1 MNSGPALQLCPN
13 FWLGHVMEPFMDSQH
28 RSGHATRPAPSPGSG
43 SSAQATGFW
52 LVWTIIIILSCCCV
66 CHHRRTK
73 HRLQAQQRQHE
84 INLIAYREAHNYSA
98 LPFYFRFLPNYL
110 LPPYEEVVNRPP
122 TPPPPYSALHQ
133 QCVPAG
139 SSSTIPDT
147 PRNLQPAQ
155 SSSAA
160 PSGNNSSTDS
170 TGSPGLGDPEPSS
183 TALVE
188 RAVAKMQSVEPG
200 GTSTGAELV
209 ERAGPEKDTEC
220 KEELLKGYSSES
232 LEQSSA
238 IPDAKD
244 KTPGRQRRF
253 TGDSGIEVCVCN
265 RGHHDDDLKEF
276 DGLINDALDGPL
288 DFCDSCSGRPH
299 GDEEEGLFN
308 ATEEQHREHSHHH
321 LPRQPCNPGTRPEG
335 PACGGRAAPGFVNH
349 VRSAPWGRDCCLSMR
364 PSHKWNFPNGDFGDG
379 YYEFVGIS
387 FPEHCFILQSV
398 KLSKSHPGRIR
409 NHHNASTSRCL
420 PRSKQLLTVPA
431 VSSPRVL
438 V

>member
-1 MNSGPALQLCPN
+1 MARRFRAAMALMLFQALPEGLPASVEPAQDKETCMGVN
-13 FWLGHVMEPFMDSQH
+13 NQSYICETGHCCGQSQCCNYYYELWW
-28 RSGHATRPAPSPGSG
+28 
-43 SSAQATGFW
+43 FW

-155 SSSAA
+155 SSSAV
-160 PSGNNSSTDS
+160 PSGNHSSTDS
-170 TGSPGLGDPEPSS
+170 TGSPGLGDPEPS
-183 TALVE
+183 TAALVE

-321 LPRQPCNPGTRPEG
+321 LPRQPVCVLLNTINEQD
-335 PACGGRAAPGFVNH
+335 
-349 VRSAPWGRDCCLSMR
+349 S
-364 PSHKWNFPNGDFGDG
+364 PN
-379 YYEFVGIS
+379 
-387 FPEHCFILQSV
+387 
-398 KLSKSHPGRIR
+398 
-409 NHHNASTSRCL
+409 SR
-420 PRSKQLLTVPA
+420 TN
-431 VSSPRVL
+431 SSPS
-438 V
+438 

>member
-1 MNSGPALQLCPN
+1 MARRLRAAMALLLFQALPEGLPASVEPAQDKETCMGVN
-13 FWLGHVMEPFMDSQH
+13 NQSYICETGHCCGQSQCCNYYYELWW
-28 RSGHATRPAPSPGSG
+28 
-43 SSAQATGFW
+43 FW

-133 QCVPAG
+133 QCIPAG

-155 SSSAA
+155 SSSAGA
-160 PSGNNSSTDS
+160 SGNNSSTDS
-170 TGSPGLGDPEPSS
+170 AGGLPSLRDPEPS
-183 TALVE
+183 TASLPE

-209 ERAGPEKDTEC
+209 ERAGPDKDTEC
-220 KEELLKGYSSES
+220 KEGLLKGYSSES

-238 IPDAKD
+238 IPDGKD

-276 DGLINDALDGPL
+276 DGLIDDALDGPL

-308 ATEEQHREHSHHH
+308 ATEEEHREHSHHH
-321 LPRQPCNPGTRPEG
+321 LPRQPVCVLLNTINEQDSPNSCTS
-335 PACGGRAAPGFVNH
+335 N
-349 VRSAPWGRDCCLSMR
+349 S
-364 PSHKWNFPNGDFGDG
+364 PS
-379 YYEFVGIS
+379 
-387 FPEHCFILQSV
+387 
-398 KLSKSHPGRIR
+398 
-409 NHHNASTSRCL
+409 
-420 PRSKQLLTVPA
+420 
-431 VSSPRVL
+431 
-438 V
+438 

>member
-1 MNSGPALQLCPN
+1 MSFPSCKHPGWAASEICHGEWEEEEGEPVSVCSVPGPCLLCIPSR
-13 FWLGHVMEPFMDSQH
+13 G
-28 RSGHATRPAPSPGSG
+28 SPGLNRIGGAGCPQPMRKWSLWG
-43 SSAQATGFW
+43 SKSLVSHALVRRMSLQNAFPPGSQTGFW

-160 PSGNNSSTDS
+160 PSGNNSSTDN
-170 TGSPGLGDPEPSS
+170 TGSPGLGDPEPS
-183 TALVE
+183 TTTLVE
-188 RAVAKMQSVEPG
+188 RAVAKMQSIEPS

-209 ERAGPEKDTEC
+209 ERAGPDKDTEC

-238 IPDAKD
+238 IPDVKD

-276 DGLINDALDGPL
+276 DGLIDDALDGPL

-308 ATEEQHREHSHHH
+308 AVEEQHREHSHHH
-321 LPRQPCNPGTRPEG
+321 LPRQPVCVLLNTINEQDSPNSCT
-335 PACGGRAAPGFVNH
+335 NN
-349 VRSAPWGRDCCLSMR
+349 S
-364 PSHKWNFPNGDFGDG
+364 PS
-379 YYEFVGIS
+379 
-387 FPEHCFILQSV
+387 
-398 KLSKSHPGRIR
+398 
-409 NHHNASTSRCL
+409 
-420 PRSKQLLTVPA
+420 
-431 VSSPRVL
+431 
-438 V
+438 

>member
-1 MNSGPALQLCPN
+1 MARRFRAAMALMLFQALPEGLPASVEPAQFHWDNGVECP
-13 FWLGHVMEPFMDSQH
+13 FWERRPLENCLTSEASREDKETCMGVNNQSYICETGHCCGQSQCCNYYYELWW
-28 RSGHATRPAPSPGSG
+28 
-43 SSAQATGFW
+43 FW

-170 TGSPGLGDPEPSS
+170 TGPPGLGDPEPS
-183 TALVE
+183 TAALVE

-321 LPRQPCNPGTRPEG
+321 LPRQPVCVLLNTINEQD
-335 PACGGRAAPGFVNH
+335 
-349 VRSAPWGRDCCLSMR
+349 S
-364 PSHKWNFPNGDFGDG
+364 PN
-379 YYEFVGIS
+379 
-387 FPEHCFILQSV
+387 
-398 KLSKSHPGRIR
+398 
-409 NHHNASTSRCL
+409 SR
-420 PRSKQLLTVPA
+420 TN
-431 VSSPRVL
+431 SSPS
-438 V
+438 

>member
-1 MNSGPALQLCPN
+1 MPFL
-13 FWLGHVMEPFMDSQH
+13 LGLRQDKETCMGVNNQSYICETGHCCGQSQCCNYYYELWW
-28 RSGHATRPAPSPGSG
+28 
-43 SSAQATGFW
+43 FW

-160 PSGNNSSTDS
+160 PSGNNGSTDP
-170 TGSPGLGDPEPSS
+170 TGCPGEPEPSS
-183 TALVE
+183 TTLVE
-188 RAVAKMQSVEPG
+188 RSVAKMQSVEPS

-209 ERAGPEKDTEC
+209 ERAGPDKDMEC

-232 LEQSSA
+232 LEHGSA

-276 DGLINDALDGPL
+276 DGLIDDALDGPL

-308 ATEEQHREHSHHH
+308 AAEEQHREHSHHH
-321 LPRQPCNPGTRPEG
+321 LPRQPVCVLLNTINEQDSPNSRT
-335 PACGGRAAPGFVNH
+335 NN
-349 VRSAPWGRDCCLSMR
+349 S
-364 PSHKWNFPNGDFGDG
+364 PS
-379 YYEFVGIS
+379 
-387 FPEHCFILQSV
+387 
-398 KLSKSHPGRIR
+398 
-409 NHHNASTSRCL
+409 
-420 PRSKQLLTVPA
+420 
-431 VSSPRVL
+431 
-438 V
+438 

>member
-1 MNSGPALQLCPN
+1 MPFL
-13 FWLGHVMEPFMDSQH
+13 LGLRQDKETCMGVNNQSYICETGHCCGQSQCCNYYYELWW
-28 RSGHATRPAPSPGSG
+28 
-43 SSAQATGFW
+43 FW

-155 SSSAA
+155 SGSAA
-160 PSGNNSSTDS
+160 PSGNNGSTDS
-170 TGSPGLGDPEPSS
+170 PGPPSLGDPQPSA
-183 TALVE
+183 TTLGE
-188 RAVAKMQSVEPG
+188 RAVAKMQRIEPG
-200 GTSTGAELV
+200 GTSTGAEPV
-209 ERAGPEKDTEC
+209 ERPGPDKDTEC

-232 LEQSSA
+232 LEQSGA

-276 DGLINDALDGPL
+276 DGLIDDTLDGPL

-299 GDEEEGLFN
+299 GDEEEGLFS
-308 ATEEQHREHSHHH
+308 AAEEQPREHGHHH
-321 LPRQPCNPGTRPEG
+321 LPRQPLCVLLNTINEQDSPNSCT
-335 PACGGRAAPGFVNH
+335 NN
-349 VRSAPWGRDCCLSMR
+349 S
-364 PSHKWNFPNGDFGDG
+364 PS
-379 YYEFVGIS
+379 
-387 FPEHCFILQSV
+387 
-398 KLSKSHPGRIR
+398 
-409 NHHNASTSRCL
+409 
-420 PRSKQLLTVPA
+420 
-431 VSSPRVL
+431 
-438 V
+438 

>member
-1 MNSGPALQLCPN
+1 MAGRLRAAMALLLFQALPRGLPAS
-13 FWLGHVMEPFMDSQH
+13 VEP
-28 RSGHATRPAPSPGSG
+28 
-43 SSAQATGFW
+43 AQALPVNSSSEGTSLSCRTGCKDKETCMGVNNQSYICETGHCCGQSQCCNYYYELWWFW

-98 LPFYFRFLPNYL
+98 LPFYLRFLPNYL

-160 PSGNNSSTDS
+160 PSGNNSSTDN
-170 TGSPGLGDPEPSS
+170 TGSPGLGDPEPS
-183 TALVE
+183 TAALVE

-209 ERAGPEKDTEC
+209 ERASPEKDTEC

-276 DGLINDALDGPL
+276 DGLIDDALDGPL

-308 ATEEQHREHSHHH
+308 AAEEQHREHSHHH
-321 LPRQPCNPGTRPEG
+321 LPRQPVCVLLNTINEQDSPNSRT
-335 PACGGRAAPGFVNH
+335 NN
-349 VRSAPWGRDCCLSMR
+349 S
-364 PSHKWNFPNGDFGDG
+364 PS
-379 YYEFVGIS
+379 
-387 FPEHCFILQSV
+387 
-398 KLSKSHPGRIR
+398 
-409 NHHNASTSRCL
+409 
-420 PRSKQLLTVPA
+420 
-431 VSSPRVL
+431 
-438 V
+438 

>member
-1 MNSGPALQLCPN
+1 MAGRLRAAMALLLFQALPRGLPAS
-13 FWLGHVMEPFMDSQH
+13 VEP
-28 RSGHATRPAPSPGSG
+28 
-43 SSAQATGFW
+43 AQALPANSSSEGTSLSCGTGCKDKETCMGVNNQSYICETGHCCGQSQCCNYYYELWWFW

-98 LPFYFRFLPNYL
+98 LPFYLRFLPNYL

-160 PSGNNSSTDS
+160 PSGNNSSTDN
-170 TGSPGLGDPEPSS
+170 TGSPGLGDPEPS
-183 TALVE
+183 TAALVE

-209 ERAGPEKDTEC
+209 ERASPEKDTEC

-276 DGLINDALDGPL
+276 DGLIDDALDGPL

-308 ATEEQHREHSHHH
+308 AAEEQHREHSHHH
-321 LPRQPCNPGTRPEG
+321 LPRQPVCVLLNTINEQDSPNSRT
-335 PACGGRAAPGFVNH
+335 NN
-349 VRSAPWGRDCCLSMR
+349 S
-364 PSHKWNFPNGDFGDG
+364 PS
-379 YYEFVGIS
+379 
-387 FPEHCFILQSV
+387 
-398 KLSKSHPGRIR
+398 
-409 NHHNASTSRCL
+409 
-420 PRSKQLLTVPA
+420 
-431 VSSPRVL
+431 
-438 V
+438 

>member
-1 MNSGPALQLCPN
+1 MPFL
-13 FWLGHVMEPFMDSQH
+13 LGLRQDKETCMGVNNQSYICETGHCCGQSQCCNYYYELWW
-28 RSGHATRPAPSPGSG
+28 
-43 SSAQATGFW
+43 FW

-139 SSSTIPDT
+139 SSSTVPDT
-147 PRNLQPAQ
+147 PRALQPAQ

-160 PSGNNSSTDS
+160 PSSNNSSTDS
-170 TGSPGLGDPEPSS
+170 TGAPGHGDPEPS
-183 TALVE
+183 TAVLGE
-188 RAVAKMQSVEPG
+188 RAVAKMQSMEPG
-200 GTSTGAELV
+200 STSTGAELV
-209 ERAGPEKDTEC
+209 ERAGPEKDLEC

-244 KTPGRQRRF
+244 KTPARQRRF

-276 DGLINDALDGPL
+276 DGLIDDALDGPL

-299 GDEEEGLFN
+299 GDEEEGLFS

-321 LPRQPCNPGTRPEG
+321 LPRQPVCVLLNTINEQDSPNSCT
-335 PACGGRAAPGFVNH
+335 NN
-349 VRSAPWGRDCCLSMR
+349 S
-364 PSHKWNFPNGDFGDG
+364 PS
-379 YYEFVGIS
+379 
-387 FPEHCFILQSV
+387 
-398 KLSKSHPGRIR
+398 
-409 NHHNASTSRCL
+409 
-420 PRSKQLLTVPA
+420 
-431 VSSPRVL
+431 
-438 V
+438 

>member
-1 MNSGPALQLCPN
+1 MLALTFHNPQEIPLERNCKTCVCSVLYLGWTHSCHRTRKPAWVSTIKVTYVKRATVVDNPSVATTTMNSGLLAEKTSLTQQGMLKT
-13 FWLGHVMEPFMDSQH
+13 S
-28 RSGHATRPAPSPGSG
+28 RYSK
-43 SSAQATGFW
+43 GFW

-160 PSGNNSSTDS
+160 PSGNNSSTDHP
-170 TGSPGLGDPEPSS
+170 GSPSLGDPEPS
-183 TALVE
+183 TTTLE
-188 RAVAKMQSVEPG
+188 RAVAKMQSIEPG

-209 ERAGPEKDTEC
+209 ERASPNKDMEC

-265 RGHHDDDLKEF
+265 RGHHTDDLKEF
-276 DGLINDALDGPL
+276 DGLIDDALDGPL

-308 ATEEQHREHSHHH
+308 AVEEQHREHSHHH
-321 LPRQPCNPGTRPEG
+321 LPRQPVCVLLNTINEQDSPNSCT
-335 PACGGRAAPGFVNH
+335 NN
-349 VRSAPWGRDCCLSMR
+349 S
-364 PSHKWNFPNGDFGDG
+364 PS
-379 YYEFVGIS
+379 
-387 FPEHCFILQSV
+387 
-398 KLSKSHPGRIR
+398 
-409 NHHNASTSRCL
+409 
-420 PRSKQLLTVPA
+420 
-431 VSSPRVL
+431 
-438 V
+438 